1 MKKNYSNGEEIK
13 FINNGLQVP
22 NNPIVPLIK
31 GDGIGP
37 DVVEAAIKVI
47 DSSVDKSYNGK
58 RMICWREF
66 FAGESSKKKFDEW
79 LPKETIKAIKDY
91 KVALKGPLT
100 TPIGKGYRSIN
111 VALRQILDL
120 YACVRP
126 VKYISGVPTRLKN
139 PDELDVTIFR
149 ENTEDV
155 YAGIE
160 YDAKTPEAKKV
171 INFLTKEMGA
181 NIRIDSSIG
190 IKPMSEFATK
200 RITRAAINYA
210 IKNDRKSL
218 TIVHKGNIMKFT
230 EGGFRKWGYNVA
242 ENEFR
247 DFIITESEMKEKIN
261 SVDITLEKK
270 LIIKDRI
277 ADNMMQQ
284 LVLRT
289 KEYDVLVL
297 PNLNGDYISDLAAA
311 LVGGLGIAPGAN
323 INYETGLALFEPTH
337 GTAPKYA
344 GQDIANPTSTI
355 LSGAMLLEY
364 IGWDLAATTIK
375 RGLAKCIK
383 EQIVTNDF
391 ARQMP
396 NVKPVKTSV
405 FANNIIEKMQNDQN

>member
-37 DVVEAAIKVI
+37 DVVEAAIKVL

-284 LVLRT
+284 LVLST